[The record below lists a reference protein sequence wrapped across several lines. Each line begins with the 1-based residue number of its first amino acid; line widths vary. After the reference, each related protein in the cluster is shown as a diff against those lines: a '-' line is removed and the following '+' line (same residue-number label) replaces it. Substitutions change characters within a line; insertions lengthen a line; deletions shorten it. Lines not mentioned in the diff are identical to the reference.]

1 MRIELRIAACEL
13 RRLLRDRRAL
23 MFAVVLPMLLYPVLI
38 FASGKLEEVSEERV
52 EAKTVGVLV
61 DLSGLD
67 EVLREPIQA
76 ALTAQGENLEWEP
89 AELPELVAAGR
100 ALAAE
105 RDALDALEAPD
116 LERTEALE
124 TQRAAYAEQLE
135 EALGDDR
142 QLVLAA
148 DGAQEPPLLELIYDG
163 ADEDGQAARGR
174 VRELLRG
181 LERELVSAR
190 VVEWT
195 GADPQLQV
203 RPRRVDVAAA
213 EDASGAALGRFLP
226 LIAVLM
232 LVSGGAFCALDAF
245 AAEREVGTLETLLVQ
260 PVERTRIAFGK
271 FLAVLVVGFAAF
283 AGNAGS
289 LVACAALGLMDN
301 SGAGGLVEGLGSGAF
316 YGRMALALFLFLP
329 TVALVSAILCWL
341 SARAKS
347 FREGQNYIFPLTL
360 ACLAL
365 TAPALSPE
373 LEFGA
378 ALALAPVTGPALA
391 MREALAGRIAWV
403 PSLITFVS
411 SLGWAWLA
419 LRSLADTLDAERLL
433 APPKQGNAQDAR
445 ASNRPLAFGGLSIL
459 ALYLVGGSWQAKDPI
474 GGLIGSL
481 WLIVLGLGLWA
492 AWDASKRY
500 ETSLVSVLGLD
511 RLAPLACLG
520 ALLAAPGLGYA
531 MQRLLELQNRLLPMA
546 DTGPLDAAFAPFME
560 LSPLALF
567 ALIAISPGICEELLC
582 RGALLFGLRSDRPA
596 KQAVFWQALIFAAL
610 HASVFRLA
618 PTFLLGALFGAL
630 RLRARSIVPCMVL
643 HTAYNGSLA
652 MSAEDGP
659 VGATWL
665 LHPAW
670 LIATVVGLGL
680 AFRAS
685 RED

>member
-38 FASGKLEEVSEERV
+38 FASGKLEDVSEQRV
-52 EAKTVGVLV
+52 EAKTIGVLV
-61 DLSGLD
+61 DFSSLD
-67 EVLREPIQA
+67 EALRKPIQT
-76 ALTAQGENLEWEP
+76 ALTAQGENLEWEV
-89 AELPELVAAGR
+89 AELPELIAAGR

-105 RDALDALEAPD
+105 RDAVEELEAPE

-124 TQRAAYAEQLE
+124 IQRAAYAEQLE
-135 EALGDDR
+135 EALGENR

-148 DGAQEPPLLELIYDG
+148 DGSQEPPLLELIFDG

-174 VRELLRG
+174 VGELLRG
-181 LERELVSAR
+181 LERELLSAR
-190 VVEWT
+190 VVEWA
-195 GADPQLQV
+195 GADPQLQLSA
-203 RPRRVDVAAA
+203 RRVDVAAA

-289 LVACAALGLMDN
+289 LVACAALGLMDH

-316 YGRMALALFLFLP
+316 YGRMALALLLFLP

-391 MREALAGRIAWV
+391 MREALAGRIAWA
-403 PSLITFVS
+403 PSMLAFVS

-433 APPKQGNAQDAR
+433 APPQQGKAQDAR
-445 ASNRPLAFGGLSIL
+445 ASNRPLAFGGLAIL
-459 ALYLVGGSWQAKDPI
+459 TLYLIGGSWQAEDPI
-474 GGLIGSL
+474 AGLMGSL
-481 WLIVLGLGLWA
+481 WLIVLGLALWA
-492 AWDASKRY
+492 ARDASKRY
-500 ETSLVSVLGLD
+500 GVPLRSVVGLD
-511 RLAPLACLG
+511 RLALPACLG
-520 ALLAAPGLGYA
+520 ALFAAPGLGYG
-531 MQRLLELQNRLLPMA
+531 MQRLLDLQNRLLPMA
-546 DTGPLDAAFAPFME
+546 DSGPLDAAFAPFLE

-582 RGALLFGLRSDRPA
+582 RGGLLFGLRADRPA
-596 KQAVFWQALIFAAL
+596 KQAVLWQALIFAAL

-618 PTFLLGALFGAL
+618 PTFILGALFGAL
-630 RLRARSIVPCMVL
+630 RLRTRSIVPCMVM
-643 HTAYNGSLA
+643 HTAYNGCLA

-670 LIATVVGLGL
+670 LVATVLGLGL
-680 AFRAS
+680 CFRAP
-685 RED
+685 REG

>member
-13 RRLLRDRRAL
+13 RRLVRDRRAL
-23 MFAVVLPMLLYPVLI
+23 IFAVVLPMLLYPVLI
-38 FASGKLEEVSEERV
+38 FASGKLEQVSEERV

-61 DLSGLD
+61 DLHGLD
-67 EVLREPIQA
+67 ENLA
-76 ALTAQGENLEWEP
+76 AAIKASLDGQGENLQWR
-89 AELPELVAAGR
+89 ASELPELVSAARG
-100 ALAAE
+100 LVAE
-105 RDALDALEAPD
+105 REAHETLETPDPAVTAALE
-116 LERTEALE
+116 ER
-124 TQRAAYAEQLE
+124 RAAFAEQLE
-135 EALGDDR
+135 EALGDEH
-142 QLVLAA
+142 QLVLSA
-148 DGAQEPPLLELIYDG
+148 DGERNPPRIELIYDG
-163 ADEDGQAARGR
+163 ADEDGQAARSR
-174 VRELLRG
+174 VRELMRA
-181 LERELVSAR
+181 LERELISAR
-190 VVEWT
+190 VVEWA
-195 GADPQLQV
+195 GSDPQTAV
-203 RPRRVDVAAA
+203 RPERVDVAAA

-271 FLAVLVVGFAAF
+271 FLAVLVVGFGAF

-289 LVACAALGLMDN
+289 LVACAALGLLDS

-316 YGRMALALFLFLP
+316 YGRLALALVLFLP

-373 LEFGA
+373 LEFGS

-391 MREALAGRIAWV
+391 MREALAGRIAWL
-403 PSLITFVS
+403 PSSVAFAS

-433 APPKQGNAQDAR
+433 APPTQGRADDAR
-445 ASNRPLAFGGLSIL
+445 ASGRPLAFGGLSIL
-459 ALYLVGGSWQAKDPI
+459 ALYLVGGSWQAADSI
-474 GGLIGSL
+474 GGLVGSL
-481 WLIVLGLGLWA
+481 WLIVLGIALWA
-492 AWDASKRY
+492 AWDASRRF
-500 ETSLVSVLGLD
+500 ETSLTAVLGLD
-511 RLAPLACLG
+511 RLAPVACAG

-531 MQRLLELQNRLLPMA
+531 MQRLLELQSKLLPMA
-546 DTGPLDAAFAPFME
+546 DAGPLDAAFAPFLE

-567 ALIAISPGICEELLC
+567 ALIALSPGICEELLC
-582 RGALLFGLRSDRPA
+582 RGALLFGLRADRPA
-596 KQAVFWQALIFAAL
+596 RSAVLWQALIFAAL

-652 MSAEDGP
+652 LSAEDGP

-670 LIATVVGLGL
+670 LIGTALGL
-680 AFRAS
+680 TLALRRSRA
-685 RED
+685 D